1 MYFLVR
7 KGDGCWLK
15 RTRCRVLNIPR
26 AKTTLGDL
34 SISLN
39 KCSSQGEKRAAKV
52 TFLKPSI
59 IITLKSFFLAKRG
72 LAETTISGGLLPQL
86 LRQTLAAG
94 EVEED
99 EEEPLPT
106 LEVPLPTGD
115 AEALP
120 TGDAEALPTGDAEAL
135 PTMRGRR

>member
-1 MYFLVR
+1 MFHKVKSKLP
-7 KGDGCWLK
+7 KSLF
-15 RTRCRVLNIPR
+15 
-26 AKTTLGDL
+26 KT
-34 SISLN
+34 N
-39 KCSSQGEKRAAKV
+39 
-52 TFLKPSI
+52 I

-72 LAETTISGGLLPQL
+72 LAETTISGGLL

-99 EEEPLPT
+99 EEPLPA

-120 TGDAEALPTGDAEAL
+120 TG
-135 PTMRGRR
+135 RGRR